1 MSSGAA
7 HPSMN
12 RGEVV
17 DVVRKVL
24 SNLVEVDLDDIKEST
39 RLEEDLGADSLLNFE
54 VLEDLKDEFKL
65 DLDFHLL
72 SKYTTTHRIATVGD
86 LADLVLKYME
96 HGEAMFAQPQ
106 GSEDPTAR

>member
-7 HPSMN
+7 RPSMD

-24 SNLVEVDLDDIKEST
+24 SNLVELDLEDIKEST

-72 SKYTTTHRIATVGD
+72 SKYTTKYRIATVGD

-96 HGEAMFAQPQ
+96 RGEAMFEDPQ
-106 GSEDPTAR
+106 GGPAPAAR